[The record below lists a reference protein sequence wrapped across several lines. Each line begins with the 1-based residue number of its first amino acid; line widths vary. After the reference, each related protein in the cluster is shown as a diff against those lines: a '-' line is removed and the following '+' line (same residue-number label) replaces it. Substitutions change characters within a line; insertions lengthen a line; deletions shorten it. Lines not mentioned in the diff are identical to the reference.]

1 MKLMS
6 QIKVNLPGFQSPAV
20 GCDEPFEMLIA
31 CHERV
36 QRMLDLYSP
45 KFSQCFHLCLMYSI
59 GAWPL
64 MSQTISSFTER
75 MLSPKGSTPE
85 PLKNKPF

>member
-1 MKLMS
+1 MS
-6 QIKVNLPGFQSPAV
+6 QIKVNLPSFQSPAV

-45 KFSQCFHLCLMYSI
+45 
-59 GAWPL
+59 
-64 MSQTISSFTER
+64 
-75 MLSPKGSTPE
+75 
-85 PLKNKPF
+85 